1 MRSGSLVVRPMSSL
15 GTASWRRSE
24 TRRASLPA
32 ASARSSHGR
41 RSRSASLLA
50 IVSSRGSGAAR
61 SASSAARLA
70 GAEKIASC
78 SRRPHPASSAS
89 IFVCP
94 NHGAA
99 VGQLHVFLEIPA
111 QLLVVGVAQEG
122 GEGLLDADRCAV
134 AVGQRDALAA
144 FCCGCEEQAN
154 FVQGARRRHALVQS
168 SKKAAGG
175 GAGSGQELARTTAS
189 SSADSWRMARAP

>member
-1 MRSGSLVVRPMSSL
+1 MRSGSFVVRPMSSL

-50 IVSSRGSGAAR
+50 MVSSRGSGAAR

-78 SRRPHPASSAS
+78 SRRPQPASSAS
-89 IFVCP
+89 IF
-94 NHGAA
+94 
-99 VGQLHVFLEIPA
+99 
-111 QLLVVGVAQEG
+111 
-122 GEGLLDADRCAV
+122 
-134 AVGQRDALAA
+134 
-144 FCCGCEEQAN
+144 
-154 FVQGARRRHALVQS
+154 S
-168 SKKAAGG
+168 
-175 GAGSGQELARTTAS
+175 ARTTAPPSGNSMYS
-189 SSADSWRMARAP
+189 SRYQRSFS

>member
-1 MRSGSLVVRPMSSL
+1 MSSFGNSEL
-15 GTASWRRSE
+15 AAQRDAQGELAGSIGEEFPRQAQQIGIAAGDCQLARLRRGE
-24 TRRASLPA
+24 ECVERGAVG
-32 ASARSSHGR
+32 GR
-41 RSRSASLLA
+41 REDRVVQPPSPSGQLGLDLL
-50 IVSSRGSGAAR
+50 
-61 SASSAARLA
+61 
-70 GAEKIASC
+70 
-78 SRRPHPASSAS
+78 
-89 IFVCP
+89 CP

-154 FVQGARRRHALVQS
+154 FVLGGEASACAGPVV
-168 SKKAAGG
+168 KKAAGG